1 MKVAKEGAILLL
13 LSVKSCTCT
22 VPIGQSWVNGG
33 GHLKFNWVG
42 LVDVGKSLHH
52 CGANA
57 RSTFGGLA
65 IFQDH
70 A

>member
-33 GHLKFNWVG
+33 GHLKFTWVG
-42 LVDVGKSLHH
+42 LVDVGKTMWRAVCRRLLTKAHK
-52 CGANA
+52 
-57 RSTFGGLA
+57 
-65 IFQDH
+65 I
-70 A
+70 